1 MTESDIQAAIVAY
14 LRAAGW
20 YVRQFSGNRAKLKH
34 EAGWCDVFAARR
46 GMVILIEVK
55 APGGRWRPQ
64 QEQFYDDIGPHLWST
79 LRYVLARSVED
90 VIAIAEDA
98 K

>member
-1 MTESDIQAAIVAY
+1 MTESDIQAAIVEY

-34 EAGWCDVFAARR
+34 EAGWCDLFCARH
-46 GMVILIEVK
+46 GVVLLVEVK
-55 APGGRWRPQ
+55 APDGRLRPG

-79 LRYVLARSVED
+79 LRYVLARSVDD
-90 VIAIAEDA
+90 VIAVTEG